1 MSAKFEMLNKIE
13 DLIFLE
19 ADLLDRKQWQ
29 NWLDLYTSDCVI
41 WVPSWDS
48 EEQLV
53 EDPELSV
60 NMMYLVGKPALE
72 ARVHRITS
80 VDAYASLPLSRTMHS
95 VTNIRL
101 LEETSTIL
109 KVVSKMDSFVPR
121 SEAGKNLAWRMVRL
135 FIRKMPK
142 RTANTSKKNHP
153 YGRCYR
159 WHDRYLSAL
168 SARDVKTN

>member
-1 MSAKFEMLNKIE
+1 MSAKIEMLNKIE

-29 NWLDLYTSDCVI
+29 DWIDLYTSDCVI

-80 VDAYASLPLSRTMHS
+80 VDAYASLPLARTMHS

-101 LEETSTIL
+101 VEETSTIFKEEAKWIVL
-109 KVVSKMDSFVPR
+109 CLDPR
-121 SEAGKNLAWRMVRL
+121 RGKIWRGGWYDYSL
-135 FIRKMPK
+135 EKCQKGLQIQ
-142 RTANTSKKNHP
+142 AKK
-153 YGRCYR
+153 
-159 WHDRYLSAL
+159 LTL
-168 SARDVKTN
+168 MEDVIDGTVDIYQL

>member
-1 MSAKFEMLNKIE
+1 MSDKIEMLNKIE

-29 NWLDLYTSDCVI
+29 DWLDLYTSDCVI

-80 VDAYASLPLSRTMHS
+80 VDAYASLPLARTMHS

-101 LEETSTIL
+101 VEERSTIF
-109 KVVSKMDSFVPR
+109 KVVAKWIVLCLDPR
-121 SEAGKNLAWRMVRL
+121 RGKIWRGGWYDYSL
-135 FIRKMPK
+135 EKCQKGLHIQ
-142 RTANTSKKNHP
+142 AKKIT
-153 YGRCYR
+153 
-159 WHDRYLSAL
+159 LME
-168 SARDVKTN
+168 DVIDGTVDIYQL

>member
-1 MSAKFEMLNKIE
+1 MSAKIEMLNKIE
-13 DLIFLE
+13 ELIFLE

-48 EEQLV
+48 EEELV

-80 VDAYASLPLSRTMHS
+80 VDAYASLPLSRTC
-95 VTNIRL
+95 L
-101 LEETSTIL
+101 LYTS
-109 KVVSKMDSFVPR
+109 DAAD
-121 SEAGKNLAWRMVRL
+121 E
-135 FIRKMPK
+135 
-142 RTANTSKKNHP
+142 
-153 YGRCYR
+153 
-159 WHDRYLSAL
+159 
-168 SARDVKTN
+168 

>member
-1 MSAKFEMLNKIE
+1 MSARIEMLNKIE

-29 NWLDLYTSDCVI
+29 DWLNLYTSDCVI

-80 VDAYASLPLSRTMHS
+80 VDAYASLPLARTMHS

-101 LEETSTIL
+101 VEETSTIF
-109 KVVSKMDSFVPR
+109 KVVAKWIVLCLDPR
-121 SEAGKNLAWRMVRL
+121 RGKIWRGGWYDYSL
-135 FIRKMPK
+135 EKCQKGLHIQ
-142 RTANTSKKNHP
+142 AKKIT
-153 YGRCYR
+153 
-159 WHDRYLSAL
+159 LME
-168 SARDVKTN
+168 DVIDGTIDIYQL

>member
-1 MSAKFEMLNKIE
+1 MSDKIEMLNTIE

-29 NWLDLYTSDCVI
+29 DWLDLYTSDCVI

-80 VDAYASLPLSRTMHS
+80 VDAYASLPLARTMHS

-101 LEETSTIL
+101 VEETSTIF
-109 KVVSKMDSFVPR
+109 KVVAKWIVLCLDPR
-121 SEAGKNLAWRMVRL
+121 RGKIWRGGWYDYSL
-135 FIRKMPK
+135 EKCQKGLHIQ
-142 RTANTSKKNHP
+142 AKKIT
-153 YGRCYR
+153 
-159 WHDRYLSAL
+159 LME
-168 SARDVKTN
+168 DVIDGTVDIYQL

>member
-1 MSAKFEMLNKIE
+1 MSDKIEMLNKIE

-29 NWLDLYTSDCVI
+29 DWLDLYTSDCVI

-80 VDAYASLPLSRTMHS
+80 VDAYASLPLARTMHS

-101 LEETSTIL
+101 VEETSTL
-109 KVVSKMDSFVPR
+109 FKVVAKWIVLCLDPR
-121 SEAGKNLAWRMVRL
+121 RGKIWRGGWYDYSL
-135 FIRKMPK
+135 EKCQKGLHIQ
-142 RTANTSKKNHP
+142 AKKIT
-153 YGRCYR
+153 
-159 WHDRYLSAL
+159 LME
-168 SARDVKTN
+168 DVIDGTVDIYQL

>member
-1 MSAKFEMLNKIE
+1 MSDKIEMLNTIE

-29 NWLDLYTSDCVI
+29 DWLDLYTSDCVI

-80 VDAYASLPLSRTMHS
+80 VDAYASLPLARTMHS

-101 LEETSTIL
+101 VEEKSSIL
-109 KVVSKMDSFVPR
+109 KVVAKWIVLCLDPR
-121 SEAGKNLAWRMVRL
+121 RGKIWRGGWYDYSL
-135 FIRKMPK
+135 EKCQKGLHIQ
-142 RTANTSKKNHP
+142 AKKIT
-153 YGRCYR
+153 
-159 WHDRYLSAL
+159 LME
-168 SARDVKTN
+168 DVIDGTIDIYQL

>member
-19 ADLLDRKQWQ
+19 ADLLDQKKWQ

-48 EEQLV
+48 EEWLV

-95 VTNIRL
+95 VTNIL
-101 LEETSTIL
+101 LVEETPIIL
-109 KVVSKMDSFVPR
+109 KV
-121 SEAGKNLAWRMVRL
+121 AA
-135 FIRKMPK
+135 
-142 RTANTSKKNHP
+142 
-153 YGRCYR
+153 
-159 WHDRYLSAL
+159 
-168 SARDVKTN
+168 

>member
-1 MSAKFEMLNKIE
+1 MSARIEMLNKIE

-29 NWLDLYTSDCVI
+29 DWLDLYTSDCVI

-80 VDAYASLPLSRTMHS
+80 VDAYASLPLARTMHS

-101 LEETSTIL
+101 VEETSAIF
-109 KVVSKMDSFVPR
+109 KVVAKWIVLCLDPR
-121 SEAGKNLAWRMVRL
+121 RGKIWRGGWYDYSL
-135 FIRKMPK
+135 EKCQKGLYIQ
-142 RTANTSKKNHP
+142 AKKIT
-153 YGRCYR
+153 
-159 WHDRYLSAL
+159 LME
-168 SARDVKTN
+168 DVIDGTIDIYQL

>member
-1 MSAKFEMLNKIE
+1 MSDKIEMLNKIE

-29 NWLDLYTSDCVI
+29 DWLDLYTSDCVI

-80 VDAYASLPLSRTMHS
+80 VDAYASLPLARTMHS

-101 LEETSTIL
+101 VEETSTIF
-109 KVVSKMDSFVPR
+109 KVVAKWIVLCLDPR
-121 SEAGKNLAWRMVRL
+121 RGKIWRGGWDDYSL
-135 FIRKMPK
+135 EKCQKGLHIQ
-142 RTANTSKKNHP
+142 AKKIT
-153 YGRCYR
+153 
-159 WHDRYLSAL
+159 LME
-168 SARDVKTN
+168 DVIDGTVDIYQL